1 MAQATS
7 GHNTRGR
14 GAKAERRELT
24 QALAEPVRQVA
35 REAVGT
41 RSLGEASL
49 LTEWRSIVGDAIADI
64 CWPRR
69 ITFPRRRERREG
81 TLVLRVKPGHAPRVG
96 HQEYLILER
105 VNAHFGYKVAAA
117 MRLEPGP
124 LPVRHTTAPKRPP
137 RSLDAAENAAV
148 SAAVDEVGDDALRD
162 ALARLGRSLKESES

>member
-7 GHNTRGR
+7 GDNTRSR
-14 GAKAERRELT
+14 GAKTQRRELT

-35 REAVGT
+35 REAVGA

-49 LTEWRSIVGDAIADI
+49 LTEWRSIVGDAVADI

-81 TLVLRVKPGHAPRVG
+81 TLVLRVKPGQAPRVG

-105 VNAHFGYKVAAA
+105 VNAHFGYKVAAG
-117 MRLEPGP
+117 MRLEHGP
-124 LPVRHTTAPKRPP
+124 LPAQGEGAPKRPQ
-137 RSLDAAENAAV
+137 RTLNSAENAAV
-148 SAAVDEVGDDALRD
+148 SATVADVGDDALRE
-162 ALARLGRSLKESES
+162 ALARLGRSLRAWDS